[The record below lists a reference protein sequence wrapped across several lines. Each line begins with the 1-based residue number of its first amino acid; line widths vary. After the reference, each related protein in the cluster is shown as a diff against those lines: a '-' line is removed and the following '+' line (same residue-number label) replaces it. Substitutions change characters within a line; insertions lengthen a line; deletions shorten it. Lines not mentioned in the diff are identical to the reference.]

1 MTPEQTEAVKKHAQ
15 AIAEILY
22 TDTDPK
28 TLESLEAIEQVV
40 RQKLLEHVSPQ
51 VGIFLSN
58 RVPAPPKAESE
69 RSRVVSES

>member
-22 TDTDPK
+22 ADTDPK
-28 TLESLEAIEQVV
+28 TLESLEAIGQVV

-58 RVPAPPKAESE
+58 RVPEPSKAESD
-69 RSRVVSES
+69 RARVVSES